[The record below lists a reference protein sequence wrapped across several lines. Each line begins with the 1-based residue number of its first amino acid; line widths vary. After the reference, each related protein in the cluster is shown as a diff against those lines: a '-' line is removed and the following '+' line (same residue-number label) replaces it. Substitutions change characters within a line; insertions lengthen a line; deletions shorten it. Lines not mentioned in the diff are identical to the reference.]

1 MQGVISAPN
10 QQKNPNNYIMD
21 IQNPNTESQDVA
33 TTDGISLHNIEAL
46 MNASTKLDK
55 LKTVVNLSSK
65 YIELEATGDSFRGVY
80 AGMTVC
86 NVTDNDTGEIKEMPA
101 ARFIIDKQIR
111 INAGYVLVDEIK
123 RSGLPIGSPVEVT
136 YVEKKNRL
144 KIYSITLLG

>member
-1 MQGVISAPN
+1 MEVNSNI
-10 QQKNPNNYIMD
+10 
-21 IQNPNTESQDVA
+21 TTQDVA
-33 TTDGISLHNIEAL
+33 VQQNDGISLHNIEAL

-55 LKTVVNLSSK
+55 LKTIVNLSSK

-86 NVTDNDTGEIKEMPA
+86 NVTDNETGEIKEMPA

-123 RSGLPIGSPVEVT
+123 RSGLSVGAPVEVT
-136 YVEKKNRL
+136 YTEKKNRL
-144 KIYSITLLG
+144 KIYTVTLLG